1 VDGNFVFL
9 FAALVVVWLGIVG
22 YLVMLSGRVSALRR
36 ELENLKRQDTW
47 LDDDRPE
54 R

>member
-1 VDGNFVFL
+1 MDGNFVFL

-36 ELENLKRQDTW
+36 ELETLKQRDDW
-47 LDDDRPE
+47 LDGDHSE